1 MLTVQSS
8 TGVSSADNYDM
19 KCQIGMWKEEK
30 IAQFWMRKLNY
41 GVCGH
46 KVLINQLCQRKNN
59 RRKISASKEHQVAAA
74 LGFETG
80 VNHNWVTYKN
90 LSKMKVRGTWERAT
104 LFIHDWSTMYED

>member
-1 MLTVQSS
+1 MTWSVKLEC
-8 TGVSSADNYDM
+8 G
-19 KCQIGMWKEEK
+19 
-30 IAQFWMRKLNY
+30 RKRKLLSFEWGNLNY

-80 VNHNWVTYKN
+80 VNHNWVTYEN
-90 LSKMKVRGTWERAT
+90 LSKMEVRGTWERAT